1 MDENKKENLKEKFI
15 EMYLEGK
22 TIIEISKI
30 MNYSRNFVGRT
41 IKDDE
46 RVINYRNIKTLKV
59 IKYKNNN
66 KMLVP
71 ITTSLLEQIGISKD
85 REHSDYVDIKLDNDA
100 KTITIKKHK

>member
-1 MDENKKENLKEKFI
+1 MNENKKENLKEKFI

-30 MNYSRNFVGRT
+30 MNYSRNFIGRT

-46 RVINYRNIKTLKV
+46 RVINYRNNKTLKV

-85 REHSDYVDIKLDNDA
+85 REYDDYVDVKLDNDS
-100 KTITIKKHK
+100 KTIIIKKHN